1 VKATKGKINWIGLA
15 GGITTLVL
23 LGVSLFIPWWQL
35 TVGEGFLKANASP
48 VNTNFGFLDTSFTIP
63 LVLAL
68 NVASLLWL
76 LACGIVMLLY
86 SIIPTRPYSKQL
98 LGFAYTKPLYALI
111 FFVAGL
117 VSTVFLVQAIIGLKV
132 PLMGSTTSTLST
144 GFTQGRTVSI
154 LMSAEF
160 QWPFWLAVVA
170 AALCIAA
177 RLYHKKV
184 VAMPTATQTPTLTP
198 APQPRKNIAIS
209 YSRRARGSVF
219 PNRF

>member
-1 VKATKGKINWIGLA
+1 VKTTKAKINWIGLA
-15 GGITTLVL
+15 GGITTLVM

-48 VNTNFGFLDTSFTIP
+48 VNTNFGFLGTSFTIP
-63 LVLAL
+63 LIFAL
-68 NVASLLWL
+68 NVVSLLSL

-86 SIIPTRPYSKQL
+86 SIVPTKPYSKQL
-98 LGFAYTKPLYALI
+98 LGFAYKKPLFTLI
-111 FFVAGL
+111 FFVVGL
-117 VSTVFLVQAIIGLKV
+117 VSTVFLVQAIIGIKV

-144 GFTQGRTVSI
+144 GFTQGATVSI

-177 RLYHKKV
+177 RLYHTKV
-184 VAMPTATQTPTLTP
+184 AATPTATPTPTPTP
-198 APQPRKNIAIS
+198 EAPAIPPPPA
-209 YSRRARGSVF
+209 ARGT
-219 PNRF
+219 

>member
-1 VKATKGKINWIGLA
+1 VKTTKVKINWIGLA
-15 GGITTLVL
+15 GGITTLVM

-48 VNTNFGFLDTSFTIP
+48 VNTNFGFLGTSFMIP
-63 LVLAL
+63 LILAL
-68 NVASLLWL
+68 NVVCLLSL

-86 SIIPTRPYSKQL
+86 SIIPTKPYSKQL
-98 LGFAYTKPLYALI
+98 LGFAYKKPLFTLI
-111 FFVAGL
+111 FFVVGL
-117 VSTVFLVQAIIGLKV
+117 ASTVFLVQAIIGIKV

-144 GFTQGRTVSI
+144 GFTQGATVSI

-170 AALCIAA
+170 AALCLAA

-184 VAMPTATQTPTLTP
+184 AATPTATPTPTPTP
-198 APQPRKNIAIS
+198 EAPATTPPPA
-209 YSRRARGSVF
+209 ARGT
-219 PNRF
+219 